1 MLDVGL
7 SMGGGEAERVLGV
20 NVVVLTLFTL
30 QPCSAAPRS
39 YSVLEGGWRFLLY
52 QTCVDPS
59 SLLSAVASILWSGFG
74 RLHVVE
80 VCLGLVVKP
89 CVQQ

>member
-1 MLDVGL
+1 MSVVTKWLLAPESRSAVVLDVGL

-39 YSVLEGGWRFLLY
+39 YSVLAGGGRCLLF
-52 QTCVDPS
+52 QINVEPS
-59 SLLSAVASILWSGFG
+59 MVLSAVASL
-74 RLHVVE
+74 L
-80 VCLGLVVKP
+80 
-89 CVQQ
+89 